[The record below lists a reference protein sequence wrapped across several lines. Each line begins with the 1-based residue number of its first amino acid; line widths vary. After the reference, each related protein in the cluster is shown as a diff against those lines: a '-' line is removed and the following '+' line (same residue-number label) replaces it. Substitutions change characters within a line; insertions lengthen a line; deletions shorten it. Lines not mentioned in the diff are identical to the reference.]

1 MAELGAGSG
10 SGYPGSLDTNSV
22 LEVDSPA
29 TGKTK
34 VRADVPNDLAAAI
47 VAVQTELGVDPAGT
61 KADVKT
67 YLQLDHQTSG
77 RHFHLITKS
86 SDYTTVSSDNW
97 GMFRVDTSS
106 GNVTIT
112 LLASASAG
120 DGSIMIFTNTGDNT
134 LTIDPSGSETLSG
147 EATLLIAK
155 DKAAIIGCDG
165 SNWHDLANNDAGGPS
180 LGSNSIIRTN
190 AKTIDE
196 NIVFAGTENG
206 STVGPVTVSDG
217 YSVTVTTGS
226 TWTIV

>member
-1 MAELGAGSG
+1 MAELGAGNG

-29 TGKTK
+29 AGKTK

-47 VAVQTELGVDPAGT
+47 IAIQTELGTDPAGT
-61 KADVKT
+61 KSDVKT
-67 YLQLDHQTSG
+67 FFQADHQTSG

-112 LLASASAG
+112 LLASATAG
-120 DGSIMIFTNTGDNT
+120 DGTIMIFTNTGSNT
-134 LTIDPSGSETLSG
+134 LTIDPTGSETLSG
-147 EATLLIAK
+147 ESTLLIAK
-155 DKAAIIGCDG
+155 DKAAVIGCDG
-165 SNWHDLANNDAGGPS
+165 SNWHDLANNDSGGPS

-206 STVGPVTVSDG
+206 STVGPITISAG
-217 YSVTVTTGS
+217 YSVTITSGS